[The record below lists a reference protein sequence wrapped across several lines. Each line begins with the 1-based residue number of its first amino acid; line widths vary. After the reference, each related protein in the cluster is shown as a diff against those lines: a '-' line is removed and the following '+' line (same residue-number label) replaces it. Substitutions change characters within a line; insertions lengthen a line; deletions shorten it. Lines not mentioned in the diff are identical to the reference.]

1 MKISRDGPL
10 PQFELGPHLGG
21 LKVLYQ
27 RAGSLV
33 FQPITMVSAMTGA
46 WATSQ
51 TVRDLFMNSLIAY
64 FGSVV
69 VLGFVV
75 MTAYY
80 MFILPSEQSFNQVQ
94 SQRPERSPLK
104 QDTENIREELEALN
118 ERLERHG
125 LEMEIH
131 PADGG
136 EDTGSRDAN
145 PGGERSG

>member
-1 MKISRDGPL
+1 MKTSTDGPL

-51 TVRDLFMNSLIAY
+51 MVRDLFLGSLVLY
-64 FGSVV
+64 FGSVA
-69 VLGFVV
+69 VLGAVV
-75 MTAYY
+75 MTSYY

-104 QDTENIREELEALN
+104 RDTEQIRAEIDELQEQ
-118 ERLERHG
+118 LEK
-125 LEMEIH
+125 L
-131 PADGG
+131 D
-136 EDTGSRDAN
+136 
-145 PGGERSG
+145 PGKKTIETDD